1 MNIYED
7 QNVETTF
14 DELTALMEQLLM
26 NLMAASLRNI
36 INTHQAYQEIA
47 DSRPKPKEADPF

>member
-7 QNVETTF
+7 QNVEVTF

-36 INTHQAYQEIA
+36 LNTHQAYQEIA
-47 DSRPKPKEADPF
+47 DSRPKPKETEPF

>member
-14 DELTALMEQLLM
+14 DELTALVEQLLM

-36 INTHQAYQEIA
+36 LNTHQAYQDMA
-47 DSRPKPKEADPF
+47 DSRPKPKEEDPF